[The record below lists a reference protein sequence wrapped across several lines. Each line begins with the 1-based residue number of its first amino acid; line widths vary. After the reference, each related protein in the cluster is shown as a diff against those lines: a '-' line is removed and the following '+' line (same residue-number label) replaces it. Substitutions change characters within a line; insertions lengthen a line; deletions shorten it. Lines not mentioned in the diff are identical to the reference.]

1 MNERR
6 VSLRARGIRARDLV
20 TACGVLG
27 PLMLFVY
34 FSAPLFT
41 SPLIKVL
48 YSPNATTAQVLAAGK
63 R

>member
-20 TACGVLG
+20 TVCGVLG

-34 FSAPLFT
+34 FRAPLFT
-41 SPLIKVL
+41 SPLTKVL
-48 YSPNATTAQVLAAGK
+48 
-63 R
+63 